1 MAVLPANPSLR
12 LLAPSL
18 FLFRASVAVFALFA
32 TLIKCGQ
39 KITCTRT
46 SPCSGQRGG
55 HAGVVGLGGA
65 RESFILMWVYGMVW
79 YGG

>member
-39 KITCTRT
+39 KITCTGRHPVPG
-46 SPCSGQRGG
+46 SE
-55 HAGVVGLGGA
+55 AGMRVLLDWEEPA
-65 RESFILMWVYGMVW
+65 KALF
-79 YGG
+79 